1 MPINSS
7 QLAYFTNLDTTQLSD
22 MVSQSGGQPTTF
34 ISAKFM
40 EVTNPSLPSYI
51 FQTLLR
57 TSRVDPLLYL
67 VVQELSQATS
77 IKSPNPSYIFRLI
90 FLFSHHHKTSLTID
104 ARPLREDKT
113 IYQRL

>member
-40 EVTNPSLPSYI
+40 EVTNPSLPSYTFTYSVYI
-51 FQTLLR
+51 DTINHN
-57 TSRVDPLLYL
+57 L
-67 VVQELSQATS
+67 VLVTYDSEADTVTA
-77 IKSPNPSYIFRLI
+77 IVV
-90 FLFSHHHKTSLTID
+90 
-104 ARPLREDKT
+104 
-113 IYQRL
+113 